1 MPQIVSAI
9 QTNIDPFTQREII
22 NEFDPPSKQ
31 IADLIFYGLRM
42 AAPTWLTDI
51 GFAGKLL
58 QSINKDVN
66 KYGDPKITKT
76 QAITRLFGVNIY
88 PIDPAKSRADNIK
101 FMRNEISRIKA
112 RRTQALRDKNLTTE
126 ERKKLTNQYLEMLQD
141 RQKQLKDYIKESK
154 LSKTLK

>member
-1 MPQIVSAI
+1 MWAIFKDENDKWQVFDFSYFLPYSMFTGIVKDAAQGEIRDVLSASGVFGGPLPQIVSAI

-101 FMRNEISRIKA
+101 FMRNEIS
-112 RRTQALRDKNLTTE
+112 
-126 ERKKLTNQYLEMLQD
+126 
-141 RQKQLKDYIKESK
+141 
-154 LSKTLK
+154 

>member
-1 MPQIVSAI
+1 
-9 QTNIDPFTQREII
+9 
-22 NEFDPPSKQ
+22 
-31 IADLIFYGLRM
+31 M

-101 FMRNEISRIKA
+101 VMRNEISRIKA

-126 ERKKLTNQYLEMLQD
+126 ERE
-141 RQKQLKDYIKESK
+141 KQQMVIVTSGQSLKHEGIRSPS
-154 LSKTLK
+154 LRMS